1 MTGRTSRRA
10 AQIRVVKFPPG
21 RADPSFMRYNRQRAF
36 YRVQYPTQER
46 PTFLLGLEEVPVL
59 DVSEY
64 GIRFGIHDGLELEPG
79 QEIEGLSR
87 FRERA
92 THKVKGEVVWIRNRA
107 AAMKLQVP
115 VPFGIILDEQ
125 RYLRSRYK
133 LLD

>member
-1 MTGRTSRRA
+1 
-10 AQIRVVKFPPG
+10 
-21 RADPSFMRYNRQRAF
+21 MRYSRQRAF

-46 PTFLLGLEEVPVL
+46 PTFLFDRVEVPVF

-64 GIRFGIHDGLELEPG
+64 GIRFSTHPDVDLTLGQELE
-79 QEIEGLSR
+79 GLLR

-92 THKVKGEVVWIRNRA
+92 TQKIHGEVVWIRNRTA
-107 AAMKLQVP
+107 GLKLSEP
-115 VPFGIILDEQ
+115 VPFSIILDEQ